1 MATRLQI
8 AKLDIVRV
16 FSQGPAILRPS
27 DIAKVFVQN
36 RSFWRL
42 AQKTTLR
49 EFSNF
54 MVEKSELRQV
64 TMTFPQQV
72 VSGYTWG
79 KVPFLETLLGLVK
92 GSYYSHYTAIRI
104 HGLTEQLPK
113 TVYLS
118 REKHRGESSQR
129 EVPPLYP
136 QEKIDEAFQRPPR
149 MSSNQVELEEEGIRV
164 MLLETAY
171 HEWLGISTGEVNFG
185 GQRPLRLRYTSL
197 ERTMIDIVVRP
208 FYSGGVFEVA
218 KAFENAKEQLSVN
231 AMRAMLKKL
240 RFGYPYHQVIG
251 YYLERAGYRSSQV
264 ELFRREPMER
274 DFYLTHGMGKT
285 TYNSR
290 WRLHVPEGF

>member
-8 AKLDIVRV
+8 AKPDIVKAL
-16 FSQGPAILRPS
+16 SQGPAILRPS
-27 DIAKVFVQN
+27 DLTKVFVQN

-42 AQKTTLR
+42 AQNTTLR

-64 TMTFPQQV
+64 AITFPREV
-72 VSGYTWG
+72 VSGFTWG
-79 KVPFLETLLGLVK
+79 EVPLLETLLGLVK
-92 GSYYSHYTAIRI
+92 DSYYSHYTAVRI
-104 HGLTEQLPK
+104 HGLTEQIPK

-118 REKHRGESSQR
+118 REKHRGESSRR

-136 QEKIDEAFQRPPR
+136 QEKVDEAFQRLPR
-149 MSSNQVELEEEGIRV
+149 MSSNQVELEKEGIRV
-164 MLLETAY
+164 MLLEAAY
-171 HEWLGISTGEVNFG
+171 HEGLGISAGEVNFG
-185 GQRPLRLRYTSL
+185 GERPLRLRYTSL

-208 FYSGGVFEVA
+208 FYAGGVFEVA

-231 AMRAMLKKL
+231 AMRAMLKQL
-240 RFGYPYHQVIG
+240 RLGYPYHQAIG
-251 YYLERAGYRSSQV
+251 YYLERAGYRASQV

-274 DFYLTHGMGKT
+274 DFYLTHAMGRT
-285 TYNSR
+285 TYHSR

>member
-8 AKLDIVRV
+8 AKPDIVKAL
-16 FSQGPAILRPS
+16 SQGPAILRLS
-27 DIAKVFVQN
+27 DLTKVFVQN

-42 AQKTTLR
+42 AQNTTLR

-64 TMTFPQQV
+64 AITFPREV
-72 VSGYTWG
+72 VSGFTWG
-79 KVPFLETLLGLVK
+79 EVPLLETLLGLVK
-92 GSYYSHYTAIRI
+92 DSYYSHYTAVRI
-104 HGLTEQLPK
+104 HGLTEQIPK

-118 REKHRGESSQR
+118 REKHRGESSRR

-136 QEKIDEAFQRPPR
+136 QEKIDEAFQRLPR

-164 MLLETAY
+164 MLLEAAY
-171 HEWLGISTGEVNFG
+171 HEGLGISAGEVNFG
-185 GQRPLRLRYTSL
+185 GERPLRLRYTSL

-208 FYSGGVFEVA
+208 FYAGGVFEVA

-231 AMRAMLKKL
+231 AMRAMLKQL
-240 RFGYPYHQVIG
+240 RLGYPYHQAIG
-251 YYLERAGYRSSQV
+251 YYLERAGYRASQV
-264 ELFRREPMER
+264 ELFRRELMER
-274 DFYLTHGMGKT
+274 DFYLTHAMGRT
-285 TYNSR
+285 TYHSR

>member
-8 AKLDIVRV
+8 AKPDIVKA

-27 DIAKVFVQN
+27 DLAKVFDQN

-42 AQKTTLR
+42 AQNTTLR
-49 EFSNF
+49 EFSSF
-54 MVEKSELRQV
+54 MEEKSDLRRI
-64 TMTFPQQV
+64 TLPFPQQA

-79 KVPFLETLLGLVK
+79 DVPLWETLLGLVK
-92 GSYYSHYTAIRI
+92 DSYYSHYTAVRI

-118 REKHRGESSQR
+118 HEKHRGESSRR
-129 EVPPLYP
+129 EAPPLYP
-136 QEKIDEAFQRPPR
+136 QEKIDEAFQKPPR
-149 MSSNQVELEEEGIRV
+149 MSSNQAELEEEGVRV

-171 HEWLGISTGEVNFG
+171 HEGLGISTGEVNFG
-185 GQRPLRLRYTSL
+185 GERPLRLRYTSL

-208 FYSGGVFEVA
+208 FYAGGVFEVA
-218 KAFENAKEQLSVN
+218 KAFENAKGQLSVN
-231 AMRAMLKKL
+231 AMRAMLKQL
-240 RFGYPYHQVIG
+240 RFGYPYHQAIG

-274 DFYLTHGMGKT
+274 DFYLTHAMGRT
-285 TYNSR
+285 TYTSR